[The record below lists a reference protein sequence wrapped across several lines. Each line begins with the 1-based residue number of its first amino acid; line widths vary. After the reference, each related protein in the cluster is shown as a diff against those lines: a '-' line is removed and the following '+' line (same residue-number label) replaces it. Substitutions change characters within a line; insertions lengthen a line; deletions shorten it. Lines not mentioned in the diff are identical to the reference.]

1 MDPLHIEGLIDY
13 FGSVKEAI
21 VTLLQSTTSGLDW
34 REVYWLLDH
43 NMSMLPWLFLFYI
56 LFFAIA
62 AWNIVTSTFVEKAL
76 KLAQPDIETLM
87 MEQNMKDIA
96 DSDELMSLFKE
107 ADADNS
113 QGINFSEFQSLAE
126 HPKFRAFLHVRGIA
140 INN

>member
-62 AWNIVTSTFVEKAL
+62 AWNIVTSTFIEKAL
-76 KLAQPDIETLM
+76 KLAQPDLETLTL
-87 MEQNMKDIA
+87 EQTMKDCMDAEELNEIFSSADTDGSKAISFEEFHQIA
-96 DSDELMSLFKE
+96 NH
-107 ADADNS
+107 A
-113 QGINFSEFQSLAE
+113 
-126 HPKFRAFLHVRGIA
+126 KFR
-140 INN
+140 